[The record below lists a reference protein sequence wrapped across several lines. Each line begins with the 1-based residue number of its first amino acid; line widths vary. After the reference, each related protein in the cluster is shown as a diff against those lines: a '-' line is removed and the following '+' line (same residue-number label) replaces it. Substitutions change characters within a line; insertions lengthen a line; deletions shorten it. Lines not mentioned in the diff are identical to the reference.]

1 MKHFRGS
8 RTGAE
13 PARESRTGPPSV
25 DLVLDGVS
33 VNFGAVA
40 AVSDVS
46 LDLSARIV
54 GIVGPNGAGKSTLLD
69 GVSGLAEMKGGRV
82 GGSICYRGRE
92 LRRTS
97 PETRAAFG
105 IGRSFQ
111 HPLLVPMLTVEE
123 HLRISVGKGGVPSD
137 IDGIA
142 DMLGLRRWMSR
153 EIGELP
159 YGVRK
164 LLDIG
169 RALAIRPRLL
179 LCDEPLS
186 GLDERSRES
195 MLETLTGVADAGT
208 AIMVVEHDFPRLVRL
223 ADEVVVMDFGRPIG
237 RGSPEEIAANE
248 EIRSVFL
255 GSATTHE

>member
-1 MKHFRGS
+1 MKHFRAS
-8 RTGAE
+8 RNRTAAGAG
-13 PARESRTGPPSV
+13 ARRGPPSV
-25 DLVLDGVS
+25 ELVLDDVS
-33 VNFGAVA
+33 VTFGAVT
-40 AVSDVS
+40 AVANVS
-46 LDLSARIV
+46 LELSTRIV

-82 GGSICYRGRE
+82 TGSIRYRGYE

-97 PETRAAFG
+97 PEARAALG

-123 HLRISVGKGGVPSD
+123 HLRVSVGQGDAAADVGA
-137 IDGIA
+137 IA
-142 DMLGLRRWMSR
+142 DTLGLRRWMGR

-169 RALAIRPRLL
+169 RALAGRPQLL

-186 GLDERSRES
+186 GLDENAREA
-195 MLETLTGVADAGT
+195 MVETLGAVADAGT

-223 ADEVVVMDFGRPIG
+223 ADEVVVMDFGQPIG
-237 RGSPEEIAANE
+237 HGSPEEIAANE
-248 EIRSVFL
+248 DIRSVFL
-255 GSATTHE
+255 GSAPAHG

>member
-1 MKHFRGS
+1 MKLFKTSDVTAQPVGQV
-8 RTGAE
+8 RTG
-13 PARESRTGPPSV
+13 SPSV
-25 DLVLDGVS
+25 DLVLDSVS
-33 VNFGAVA
+33 VTFGAVT

-46 LDLSARIV
+46 LDLSARVV

-69 GVSGLAEMKGGRV
+69 GVSGLAEMKGGRTA
-82 GGSICYRGRE
+82 GSIRYRGHE

-97 PETRAAFG
+97 PEKRAAFG

-123 HLRISVGKGGVPSD
+123 HLRISVGEDNAAPDVE
-137 IDGIA
+137 GIA
-142 DMLGLRRWMSR
+142 EILGLQRWMGR

-169 RALAIRPRLL
+169 RALATRPRLL

-186 GLDERSRES
+186 GLDERSRDS
-195 MLETLTGVADAGT
+195 MIATLADVATAGT

-223 ADEVVVMDFGRPIG
+223 ADEMVVMDFGKPIG
-237 RGSPEEIAANE
+237 RGRPEEIAADEN
-248 EIRSVFL
+248 IRSVFL
-255 GSATTHE
+255 GSVTAHG